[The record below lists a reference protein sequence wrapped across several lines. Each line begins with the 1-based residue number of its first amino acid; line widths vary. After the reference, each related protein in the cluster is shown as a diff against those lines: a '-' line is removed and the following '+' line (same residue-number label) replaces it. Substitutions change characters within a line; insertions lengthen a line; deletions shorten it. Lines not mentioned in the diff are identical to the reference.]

1 MRVLSLTQRSEN
13 CFKSSSELQISYLI
27 CDSGMTL
34 FGVDDAAA
42 LSLSLSVASKIYFY
56 I

>member
-1 MRVLSLTQRSEN
+1 MKIVS
-13 CFKSSSELQISYLI
+13 KAAPELQILNLI

-42 LSLSLSVASKIYFY
+42 LLLQIYFY